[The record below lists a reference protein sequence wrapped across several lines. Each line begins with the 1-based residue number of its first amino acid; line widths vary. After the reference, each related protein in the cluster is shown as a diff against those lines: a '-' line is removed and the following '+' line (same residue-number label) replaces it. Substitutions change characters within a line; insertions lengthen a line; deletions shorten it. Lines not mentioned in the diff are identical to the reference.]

1 MSKIFAYK
9 HKGDKGCSKV
19 AFFLVNKPVLG
30 TSLKSDG
37 IILNN
42 GMVPVSL
49 NAIRCGHCNGEIE
62 LDTKNVR
69 PARENEVNELL
80 LKSIIHAKKLYDE
93 ALAMR
98 DNLAMA
104 DELLSK
110 VHPKDTADMY
120 NGSALEA
127 SIKYLIGESKQGFML
142 SDFKE
147 TAANN

>member
-1 MSKIFAYK
+1 M
-9 HKGDKGCSKV
+9 
-19 AFFLVNKPVLG
+19 
-30 TSLKSDG
+30 
-37 IILNN
+37 
-42 GMVPVSL
+42 PVSL
-49 NAIRCGHCNGEIE
+49 NAVRCGHCNGEIG
-62 LDTKNVR
+62 LNTKDVR

-80 LKSIIHAKKLYDE
+80 LKSVLHAKKVYDE